1 MTTRR
6 LPPARP
12 RALPLALPLLL
23 GAWVAVLALVMRLG
37 GPAPAALVVLP
48 PEGFLAR
55 LPPSVALADEGLLG
69 LTVRSEAPGL
79 VPALCGAGARLVLP
93 AGLAGCLGLRA

>member
-1 MTTRR
+1 MTTR
-6 LPPARP
+6 L
-12 RALPLALPLLL
+12 LWALPLLL

-48 PEGFLAR
+48 PEGLLAR
-55 LPPSVALADEGLLG
+55 LPPAVTLADEGPLG

-79 VPALCGAGARLVLP
+79 VPALYGAGAWLVLP